1 MRQILHSKNSA
12 CNPCVSSDCDAIKD
26 IAKNGGD
33 GLLGIYTNSIHKG
46 FSENGYNP
54 MHARVERYKL
64 QSVVKV
70 IIPRSRTANCLRR
83 RISKN
88 RGVDVWKNHE
98 HQTAHFSGLQVCGS
112 VWTCPVCAAKISE
125 RRRVELLAAMD
136 KHRAGGGGVYL
147 LTLTAPH
154 TRGDDLA
161 VLLDQ
166 QAIALQKFWNARDTK
181 KVSSEMG
188 YVGQVRA
195 LEITHGRGRR
205 VRNNGWHPHYHVLIF
220 AAAGFDQ
227 HQLNDFRVRFYLS
240 WSKACVRAG
249 LGMPT
254 YEHGL
259 RLDDGQKASAYVSKW
274 GLENEMTK
282 GHIKKAGAA
291 GETPFDLLRA
301 VFADSG
307 DKQAATLFREF
318 ATVFH
323 GKRQLSWSRG
333 LRDRLGV
340 GGDLT
345 DQELSEQVED
355 GAEFLGSLSID
366 QWKDVLSV
374 DARGLVLVVAARG
387 GWPDVVRLLAVIEGA
402 ADGVWFDP
410 ADLAPFS

>member
-1 MRQILHSKNSA
+1 MREILHSKNQS
-12 CNPCVSSDCDAIKD
+12 CNSCTLPAKNAIKS
-26 IAKNGGD
+26 IAEKGGD
-33 GLLGIYTNSIHKG
+33 GPLGIYTNLIHKD
-46 FSENGYNP
+46 FPTNGYNP
-54 MHARVERYKL
+54 MSARVERYKL
-64 QSVVKV
+64 QSVVKAV
-70 IIPRSRTANCLRR
+70 IPRSRTANCLRR

-125 RRRVELLAAMD
+125 RRRVELLGAMD
-136 KHRAGGGGVYL
+136 RHQAAGGGVYM

-166 QAIALQKFWNARDTK
+166 QAVALQKFWNARDTK
-181 KVSSEMG
+181 KVSLEMR

-195 LEITHGRGRR
+195 LEITHGRGRGA
-205 VRNNGWHPHYHVLIF
+205 RNNGWHPHYHVLLF
-220 AAAGFDQ
+220 ASAGFDQ
-227 HQLNDFRVRFYLS
+227 AQLTDFRVRFYLS
-240 WSKACVRAG
+240 WSKACVKAG
-249 LGMPT
+249 LGLPT
-254 YEHGL
+254 YDHGL

-307 DKQAATLFREF
+307 DKQAAALFREF
-318 ATVFH
+318 ATVFK

-333 LRDRLGV
+333 LRDRLAV
-340 GGDLT
+340 GDDLT
-345 DQELSEQVED
+345 DEELAGQLDE

-387 GWPDVVRLLAVIEGA
+387 GWPDVLRLLSVIDGA
-402 ADGVWFDP
+402 ADGVWVDP